1 MEITKMQHGVKESQ
15 YSKILAQ
22 LKNLPDDD
30 RIILS
35 LYLYE
40 GLTSK
45 QVQEVLHEN
54 TQYRN
59 GSKKSHKSL
68 RRSTAK
74 SF

>member
-1 MEITKMQHGVKESQ
+1 MQHGGKESQ
-15 YSKILAQ
+15 HSKILAQ

-54 TQYRN
+54 TQNRN

-68 RRSTAK
+68 RRNTAK

>member
-1 MEITKMQHGVKESQ
+1 METTKMQQGGKESQ

-22 LKNLPDDD
+22 LKNLPNDD
-30 RIILS
+30 RIVLS

-45 QVQEVLHEN
+45 QVHEVLHEN
-54 TQYRN
+54 TQNRN
-59 GSKKSHKSL
+59 GSKKGHKSL